1 MISRGTAELVGLLSM
16 EIGFDDKTFSR
27 VIALF
32 LQEDIL
38 SEGELVNELLVSR
51 PSIKRWAQGT
61 NLPLFHTRRSICE
74 GLACTITQRLR
85 RKY

>member
-1 MISRGTAELVGLLSM
+1 MISRGTAELVELLSK
-16 EIGFDDKTFSR
+16 EIAFDDKTFSR

-38 SEGELVNELLVSR
+38 REIELANKILVSS
-51 PSIKRWAQGT
+51 PAIKRWAQGT
-61 NLPLFHTRRSICE
+61 NLPQFHVRRSICE
-74 GLACTITQRLR
+74 GLASIITTRLK